1 VLTVL
6 LDWSGRREK
15 RWRDLEPSSLLTPL
29 DAVCG
34 LRATLKCRFIINTV
48 CADTRNVLDKP
59 ECAAALRST
68 FLDLSQWPH
77 GDGRGAAS
85 SEQPPCAPPLT
96 LHGCRNVTAADA
108 PQHHHRP

>member
-1 VLTVL
+1 VERF
-6 LDWSGRREK
+6 GAN
-15 RWRDLEPSSLLTPL
+15 SLLTPL

-48 CADTRNVLDKP
+48 CADTRNVLDGP

-85 SEQPPCAPPLT
+85 SDKV
-96 LHGCRNVTAADA
+96 VTECWKG
-108 PQHHHRP
+108 